1 MSEALDELPELPY
14 AKRLSPEVAARV
26 IPKIAAAYNEGN
38 SIRAI
43 AARTGRSYGFTHR
56 LLSECPDVTLRG
68 RGGDNKSRARRRA
81 T

>member
-1 MSEALDELPELPY
+1 M
-14 AKRLSPEVAARV
+14 SPEVAARV
-26 IPKIAAAYNEGN
+26 LPKIAAAYNDGN
-38 SIRAI
+38 SIRII

-68 RGGDNKSRARRRA
+68 RGGDNRTRTKKRA